1 MTKKQEY
8 NSEELVEAIIEG
20 LQEKKA
26 EDIVKIDLRNIDS
39 SVCKYFVVCNG
50 TSSTHVLGLADSV
63 EDYVREE
70 VNEKVWK
77 KEGLQNAQWIL
88 LDYADVVVH
97 IFQKEYRDLYKLEE
111 LWADAKI
118 TQHEDV
124 KLNEEE

>member
-50 TSSTHVLGLADSV
+50 TSNTHVLGLADSV

-70 VNEKVWK
+70 INEKVWK
-77 KEGLQNAQWIL
+77 KEGLQNAHWIL

-97 IFQKEYRDLYKLEE
+97 IFQKEYRDFYKLES
-111 LWADAKI
+111 LWADAQLTRI
-118 TQHEDV
+118 EDPQP
-124 KLNEEE
+124 NQ